1 MKMFTFAAN
10 DMRTINQFVNDH
22 KIEQGQIV
30 NVFPS
35 PDGTFL
41 LVYYDEE

>member
-22 KIEQGQIV
+22 KIEQSQIV
-30 NVFPS
+30 NIFPS
-35 PDGTFL
+35 PDGEYVLTYF
-41 LVYYDEE
+41 EED